1 MSRSTHLLL
10 RRIAVL
16 IVEIILVAGSAV
28 WATFTGASLMIL
40 LEASAWTVGQAQAL
54 AALVGVT
61 VLMAGVAGMDHLL
74 ARMRAFLDPGP
85 EDEEFT

>member
-1 MSRSTHLLL
+1 MSRGTHLLL
-10 RRIAVL
+10 RKLAVT
-16 IVEIILVAGSAV
+16 IVGMILVAGSAV
-28 WATFTGASLMIL
+28 WATFTSGALMIL

-61 VLMAGVAGMDHLL
+61 VFMAGVAGMDHLL